1 MNKTLFEKVT
11 GVCKDTGLSEKYLQA
26 ITEKMG
32 GSIADDSTDSE
43 AIEAAANLISEVAK
57 ATQGEATRWVNAK
70 KEPKPEPKPEPK
82 NVEDGDPE
90 LKPKKGEEQ
99 SEIEKRFKAL
109 EEKIAGYEAKEAA
122 NKRAKEVADAMEKHG
137 IPAYLRERLGKS
149 IADDEDANAAV
160 AAIKQDLITGGL
172 EPETSGGGK
181 AASDEQV
188 EASANSLLE
197 SITVKE

>member
-11 GVCKDTGLSEKYLQA
+11 GMCKDTGLSEKYLQA

-32 GSIADDSTDSE
+32 GGIADDSTDSE
-43 AIEAAANLISEVAK
+43 AIEAYANLISEVAK

-70 KEPKPEPKPEPK
+70 REPKPEPKPEPK
-82 NVEDGDPE
+82 NAEDDDPA
-90 LKPKKGEEQ
+90 PNKGEE

-122 NKRAKEVADAMEKHG
+122 NRRAKEVSDAMEKHG
-137 IPAYLRERLGKS
+137 IPAYLRGRLCKS
-149 IADDEDANAAV
+149 IADDEDVDAAV

-172 EPETSGGGK
+172 APEASGGGK
-181 AASDEQV
+181 VASDEQV
-188 EASANSLLE
+188 EASADSLLE
-197 SITVKE
+197 SITIKE